1 MGQEILHQ
9 HFSKSDF
16 QEFSKKLK
24 IETTLLKELFN
35 SEQLSSHKPV
45 GGFEIEA
52 CLIDSAY
59 CPAPVNETF
68 LAQFDNPLATS
79 ELAKFN
85 IELNNLPHP
94 LQNKVFTQFEND
106 IHTVFKGADKAAD
119 KLSTRVLLT
128 GILQTLTADDCC
140 LKNMTNLKRYQALNN
155 VVVNARK
162 GRSVKLDISGVED
175 LKLNHDSVML
185 ESATTSFQVHLQTPW
200 QDAHHYYN
208 ASIIA
213 SAPLIAISGNSPY
226 LFGKQL
232 WHETRIPVFE
242 QSVDTGDLQ
251 RVSFG
256 SGFAKESIM
265 ECFDENLRDYPA
277 LLPMLFEDKPKKF
290 KHLCLHNGVIWRWNR
305 PLIGFDGPNNSGTTH
320 IRIEQRILPA
330 GPTIADMVAN
340 AAFFYGLTQ
349 SFMQQL
355 KSGNIGS
362 FEQAKANFYKSAK
375 YGLHTT
381 LDWRGKQIKAQQ
393 LILEEMLPL
402 ARSGLLELDIDKDE
416 IEHYL
421 NIIKQRAKTG
431 QTGAE
436 WQIQHVKIKNCNMA
450 ELTRDYLHHQHLDQ
464 PVHTWQH

>member
-9 HFSKSDF
+9 HFSESDF
-16 QEFSKKLK
+16 QQFSEKLI
-24 IETTLLKELFN
+24 IETILLKKRFN
-35 SEQLSSHKPV
+35 SGQLSSRKPV

-52 CLIDSAY
+52 CLINSAY
-59 CPAPVNETF
+59 HPNPVNKAF

-94 LQNKVFTQFEND
+94 LKNKVFTQFEKE
-106 IHTVFKGADKAAD
+106 IHAVFKGADKAAE
-119 KLSTRVLLT
+119 KLNTRVLLT
-128 GILQTLTADDCC
+128 GILQTLTTDDCC
-140 LKNMTNLKRYQALNN
+140 LNNMTNLKRYHALNN
-155 VVVNARK
+155 VVVHARQ
-162 GRSVKLDISGVED
+162 GRPVKLDISGVED
-175 LKLNHDSVML
+175 LKLTHDSVML
-185 ESATTSFQVHLQTPW
+185 ESATTSFQVHMQTPW

-213 SAPLIAISGNSPY
+213 SAPVMAISGNSPY

-277 LLPMLFEDKPKKF
+277 LLPMLFEDEPEKF

-305 PLIGFDGPNNSGTTH
+305 PLIGFDDDGKTH
-320 IRIEQRILPA
+320 IRIEHRILPA
-330 GPTIADMVAN
+330 GPTIADMIAN
-340 AAFFYGLTQ
+340 AVFFYGLTQ
-349 SFMQQL
+349 TYMKRLKQQKQSDIESFQ
-355 KSGNIGS
+355 
-362 FEQAKANFYKSAK
+362 QAKDNFYKAAK
-375 YGLHTT
+375 HGLHAT
-381 LDWRGKQIKAQQ
+381 LKWQGKQIKAQQ
-393 LILEEMLPL
+393 LILDEMLPL
-402 ARSGLLELDIDKDE
+402 AHSGLLDLGIDKDE

-421 NIIKQRAKTG
+421 GIIKQRTKTG

-436 WQIQHVKIKNCNMA
+436 WQIQHVKLNNCNMA
-450 ELTRDYLHHQHLDQ
+450 ELTKDYLHQQHLDQ
-464 PVHTWQH
+464 PVHTWKH

>member
-16 QEFSKKLK
+16 LQFSEKLTS
-24 IETTLLKELFN
+24 ETKLLKKMFN
-35 SEQLSSHKPV
+35 SGQFSSRKPV
-45 GGFEIEA
+45 GGFEIEG

-59 CPAPVNETF
+59 RPAPINKSF
-68 LAQFDNPLATS
+68 LKLFNNPLATS

-94 LQNKVFTQFEND
+94 LHNKVFSEFSKD
-106 IHTVFKGADKAAD
+106 LHTVFKGADIAAD
-119 KLSTRVLLT
+119 RLDSRVLLT
-128 GILQTLTADDCC
+128 GILQTLTTDDCC
-140 LKNMTNLKRYQALNN
+140 LENMTDLKRYHALNK

-162 GRSVKLDISGVED
+162 GQPVKLDISGIED
-175 LKLNHDSVML
+175 LKISHDSVML

-208 ASIIA
+208 ASMIA
-213 SAPLIAISGNSPY
+213 SAPVMAVSGNSPY

-242 QSVDTGDLQ
+242 QSVNTGDMQ

-256 SGFAKESIM
+256 NGFAEESIL
-265 ECFDENLRDYPA
+265 ECFEENLNDYPA
-277 LLPMLFEDKPKKF
+277 LLPMLFDDKPEKF

-305 PLIGFDGPNNSGTTH
+305 PLIGFDDDGTPH
-320 IRIEQRILPA
+320 VRIEHRVLPA
-330 GPTIADMVAN
+330 GPTIADMLAN
-340 AAFFYGLTQ
+340 AAFYYGLAQ
-349 SFMQQL
+349 SFKNQL
-355 KSGNIGS
+355 KTTNIET
-362 FEQAKANFYKSAK
+362 FQQTKKNFYSAAK
-375 YGLHTT
+375 FGLKAKLKWKGH
-381 LDWRGKQIKAQQ
+381 QISAQQ
-393 LILEEMLPL
+393 LILDEMLPL
-402 ARSGLLELDIDKDE
+402 AHSGLLEIGIDKDE
-416 IEHYL
+416 VEYYL

-436 WQIQHVKIKNCNMA
+436 WQIQHVKLTNCDMA
-450 ELTRDYLHHQHLDQ
+450 ELTKDYLHQQHLDQ